1 MYTLI
6 IEDRH
11 GRTTDISFEQGSY
24 NIGRVEGN
32 DVVLPSSTVSRTHA
46 RIFVANNKCY
56 FDDLGSTGGS
66 LINDVPVTQRTEIT
80 HGAKI
85 KIGEYTLYLEYKD
98 SVNTNQGQEILK
110 TQIVSGAQSG
120 FKIVRVGDKF
130 AGEEFMLTESTN
142 TIGRAEDNYILL
154 NDPSV
159 SRSHAQIVNM
169 GMSLKVID
177 LKSQNGTF
185 VNGKR
190 VTTEQILQTGDEIGF
205 GNLRFVFVPATQIV
219 NLSMYAKSRRES
231 RSVIFLLVG
240 ALVFFI
246 IILAV
251 VAVVAFKLNGN
262 TNQEDP
268 QTAQEEDDTF
278 AKLTEQY
285 TSAYHDFQSGRL
297 KAANEKISTLLDK
310 WPNDARVKELQI
322 KIDEE
327 MNNEA
332 IIAKGDGFFDEGL
345 FSEAYDTYSQVSET
359 SMFYNRARDNMDE
372 ATHKLLVAAYNDA
385 RSTCEAN
392 LSADCIEE
400 LCNAAIALKEM
411 GKHEASLADAKQFL
425 ENIPKN
431 KKSVKFA
438 PQAKKCLKT
447 LK

>member
-80 HGAKI
+80 HGTKI

-98 SVNTNQGQEILK
+98 SANSNQGQEILK

-219 NLSMYAKSRRES
+219 NLSMYAKSRTES
-231 RSVIFLLVG
+231 RSVFLILAGV
-240 ALVFFI
+240 LVFFVL
-246 IILAV
+246 ILVV
-251 VAVVAFKLNGN
+251 VAIFAIKANSDSTPSDQQTQVV
-262 TNQEDP
+262 
-268 QTAQEEDDTF
+268 EEDTF
-278 AKLTEQY
+278 AKLNEQY
-285 TSAYHDFQSGRL
+285 TSAYYDFRAGRL
-297 KAANEKISTLLDK
+297 KAANEKISALLEK
-310 WPNDARVKELQI
+310 WPSDTRVKELQT

-327 MNNEA
+327 MRNEA
-332 IIAKGDGFFDEGL
+332 IIAQGDELFDQSL
-345 FSEAYDTYSQVSET
+345 FTEALDKYNDVSET
-359 SMFYNRARDNMDE
+359 SMLYSKVSARIEE
-372 ATHKLLVAAYNDA
+372 ATHKLLVVAYNEA
-385 RSTCEAN
+385 RSACEES
-392 LSADCIEE
+392 LTADCIEE
-400 LCNAAIALKEM
+400 LCSAAIALKEM
-411 GKHEASLADAKQFL
+411 GKHDSSLADAKQFL
-425 ENIPKN
+425 EGIPKN

-438 PQAKKCLKT
+438 SQAKKCLKE